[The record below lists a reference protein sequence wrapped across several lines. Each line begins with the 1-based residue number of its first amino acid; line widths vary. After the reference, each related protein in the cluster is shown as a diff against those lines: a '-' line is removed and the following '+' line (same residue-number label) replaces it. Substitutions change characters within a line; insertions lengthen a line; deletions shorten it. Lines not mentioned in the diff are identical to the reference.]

1 MIGHFFNLKL
11 TNEYLP
17 TPSVIVTLFSIF
29 TNMETIPKNN
39 CIKVGYVQKPHGIN
53 GELVIR
59 FQEEYYET
67 LDEYPT
73 LFLEIDNLLV
83 PFFINEE
90 GLRFKSSE
98 SVITQLEWIDS
109 DVKAKALCGLSVF
122 VKEEDVIEFEDE
134 MSPHALVGFHLY
146 DETLGLI
153 GEIMEV
159 HDYAGNMLLL
169 VDYQGKEAM
178 VPINEDLI
186 VRLDEDLREL
196 ELRIPEGL
204 FDLDEE

>member
-1 MIGHFFNLKL
+1 M
-11 TNEYLP
+11 
-17 TPSVIVTLFSIF
+17 
-29 TNMETIPKNN
+29 
-39 CIKVGYVQKPHGIN
+39 GYVQKPHGIN

-67 LDEYPT
+67 LEEYPA

-83 PFFINEE
+83 PFFIAEE

-98 SVITQLEWIDS
+98 SVITKLDWVDT
-109 DVKAKALCGLSVF
+109 DAKAKALCGLSVF
-122 VKEEDVIEFEDE
+122 VNKEDVIESEDE
-134 MSPHALVGFHLY
+134 MSPHALIGYQLF

-153 GEIMEV
+153 GEISEV

-169 VDYQGKEAM
+169 VEYQGKEAL
-178 VPINEDLI
+178 VPLNEELI
-186 VRLDEDLREL
+186 VNLDIDKREI

>member
-1 MIGHFFNLKL
+1 
-11 TNEYLP
+11 
-17 TPSVIVTLFSIF
+17 
-29 TNMETIPKNN
+29 METIPKNN
-39 CIKVGYVQKPHGIN
+39 CTKVGYVQKPHGIN

-67 LDEYPT
+67 LEEYPP

-83 PFFINEE
+83 PFFVAEE
-90 GLRFKSSE
+90 GFRFKSSE
-98 SVITQLEWIDS
+98 SVITQLDWVDT
-109 DVKAKALCGLSVF
+109 DAKAKALCGLSVF
-122 VKEEDVIEFEDE
+122 VNKEDVIAFDDE
-134 MSPHALVGFHLY
+134 MSPHALVGFQLY

-153 GEIMEV
+153 GEISEV

-169 VDYQGKEAM
+169 VEYQGKEAL
-178 VPINEDLI
+178 VPLNEDLI
-186 VRLDEDLREL
+186 VNIDEDKREI